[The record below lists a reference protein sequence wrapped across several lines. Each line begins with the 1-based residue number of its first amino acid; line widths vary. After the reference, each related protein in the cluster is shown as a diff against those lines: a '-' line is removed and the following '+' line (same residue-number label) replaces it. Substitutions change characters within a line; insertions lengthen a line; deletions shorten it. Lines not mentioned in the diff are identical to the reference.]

1 MLLTESN
8 LARRHAYEMVQ
19 PDRRRK
25 VQKSMGAI
33 KQVLGERKRKKI
45 ADYRAYLME
54 LERFDGLS
62 TSSSSSSSVN
72 VGGGGG
78 RTGDGVGP
86 ADMEDAMD
94 TEADNL
100 IPKNEN
106 AMGGKE

>member
-62 TSSSSSSSVN
+62 KSSSSSSVS

-78 RTGDGVGP
+78 RTDDGVGP

-106 AMGGKE
+106 TMGGKE

>member
-45 ADYRAYLME
+45 ADHRAYLIE
-54 LERFDGLS
+54 LERFHRLS
-62 TSSSSSSSVN
+62 ASSLAN
-72 VGGGGG
+72 LGGGIG
-78 RTGDGVGP
+78 RTDDGVSP

-94 TEADNL
+94 MEAENL
-100 IPKNEN
+100 IPKYEKS
-106 AMGGKE
+106 MDGKD